1 MNITVII
8 LSVVTGL
15 AALAG
20 ALYVTVRRRGS
31 IAVRVL
37 VSFGAVVVITFSAAA
52 VYLGIGYDAG
62 SEALEALNSTDAVT
76 VTETDFGYFF
86 DGSGTRNALIFY
98 QGAKVEAAAYAPL
111 LAEIAARGTD
121 CFLTDAFM
129 NFALF
134 GINAADDII
143 GSYSYENYYI
153 AGHSLGG
160 VAAAMYA
167 HDEPEKLSGII
178 FLASY
183 PSKPLDSSLR
193 CLSIYG
199 TNDKVMDPEKYR
211 AAAEDLPAGSKEL
224 VIEGGNHAQF
234 GSYGKQSG
242 DGEASVPAKEQ
253 RRQTADAIAEFIEAG
268 SE

>member
-1 MNITVII
+1 MNVFVII
-8 LSVVTGL
+8 LSAVIGL
-15 AALAG
+15 AAFAG
-20 ALYVTVRRRGS
+20 SVYVTLRRRGNTALR
-31 IAVRVL
+31 ILAC
-37 VSFGAVVVITFSAAA
+37 FGALVVISFSAAA
-52 VYLGIGYDAG
+52 VYLSIGYGAD
-62 SEALEALNSTDAVT
+62 SEALEALKSTGTVT

-86 DGSGTRNALIFY
+86 DGSGTRDALIFY

-111 LAEIAARGTD
+111 LAELAEKGID

-143 GSYSYENYYI
+143 GSYSYENVFI

-167 HDEPEKLSGII
+167 HEYPGKLSGVI

-183 PSKPLDSSLR
+183 PSKSLDDSLR

-199 TNDKVMDPEKYR
+199 TNDKVLDLEKYR
-211 AAAEDLPAGSKEL
+211 AAEENLPAGSKEV

-242 DGEASVPAKEQ
+242 DGEASVSAEEQ
-253 RRQTADAIAEFIEAG
+253 RRQTAEAIAEFIAG
-268 SE
+268 SSP